1 MKYMNYNKIV
11 LFIAC
16 LLSVAGTV
24 SAQKSRVLHMEEHDS
39 KPYYFG
45 LAFAMNTS
53 AFKIGHPANFGY
65 TDTFK
70 NVQAKWGPGFNVGLM
85 GSLRLNSFIDARFIP
100 SIVFSTKPIHTV
112 DAREELTR
120 NIESIYM
127 HLPLQLKFKSDRIG
141 NFRFFGIAGGK
152 FDYDLASNAR
162 SRRTDEFLKVKPFD
176 VGIELGVGFDFFFA
190 NFILSP
196 EVKVSQGLMNSHF
209 HDSDLKLSNDIESLK
224 TRMFVISLNIQ
235 G

>member
-1 MKYMNYNKIV
+1 MNCKKI
-11 LFIAC
+11 IALLT
-16 LLSVAGTV
+16 LLSLLSNSI
-24 SAQKSRVLHMEEHDS
+24 SAQKARVLHMEEHDS

-45 LAFAMNTS
+45 LAFAMNSS
-53 AFKIGHPANFGY
+53 AFKIAHPENFGY

-70 NVQAKWGPGFNVGLM
+70 NIQSKWGPGFNVGLM
-85 GSLRLNSFIDARFIP
+85 GSLRLSNFIDLRFIP
-100 SIVFSTKPIHTV
+100 SIVFATKPIHTV
-112 DAREELTR
+112 DAHEELTR

-176 VGIELGVGFDFFFA
+176 VGVEVGLGFDFFFA

-196 EVKVSQGLMNSHF
+196 EIKISQGLMNSHF
-209 HDSDLKLSNDIESLK
+209 HDADLKLSNDIESLK
-224 TRMFVISLNIQ
+224 TRMFVFSLNIQ

>member
-1 MKYMNYNKIV
+1 MNRMNKFLAV
-11 LFIAC
+11 L
-16 LLSVAGTV
+16 LLSLGWATNLL
-24 SAQKSRVLHMEEHDS
+24 AQKDKVLHMEEHDS

-45 LAFAMNTS
+45 LAFAMNSS
-53 AFKIGHPANFGY
+53 AFKMSHPGHVGY
-65 TDTFK
+65 TDNYK
-70 NVQAKWGPGFNVGLM
+70 NIQAKWGPGFNVGLM
-85 GSLRLNSFIDARFIP
+85 GTLRLTNFVDVRFIP

-112 DAREELTR
+112 DATEELTR

-127 HLPLQLKFKSDRIG
+127 HLPLQFKLKSDRIG

-176 VGIELGVGFDFFFA
+176 VGIEVGVGFDFFFT

-196 EVKVSQGLMNSHF
+196 EIKISQGLMNSHF
-209 HDSDLKLSNDIESLK
+209 HDADLKLSNDIESLK
-224 TRMFVISLNIQ
+224 TRMFVFSINIQ